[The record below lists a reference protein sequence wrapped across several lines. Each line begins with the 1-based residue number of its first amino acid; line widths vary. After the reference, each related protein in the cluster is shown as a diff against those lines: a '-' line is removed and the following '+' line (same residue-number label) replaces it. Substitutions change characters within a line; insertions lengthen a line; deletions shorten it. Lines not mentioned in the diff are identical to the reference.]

1 MTTNSTT
8 QTYGVSER
16 SSLWLGA
23 LFCCGLWGLAPPLIK
38 TGYAIMDIE
47 STSSIVLFAGLR
59 FFLAG
64 LMVIGYSCF
73 TQRRFVKPKR
83 KDLRPILILACFQTF
98 GQYVFYYLGAAHS
111 SGMMMSVLTGLGSLL
126 ELILSCWI
134 FRLEKMTPLKF
145 AGCLI
150 GFLGIL
156 AMNYTGGA
164 FTFNLQGEGV
174 LVLSQFC
181 AAISAILIQI
191 FSRKSSPVLLSGWQF
206 TCGGLAMIVISFLIG
221 HPVIHW
227 NLAGMA
233 ILLMLGFVSAGA
245 YTLWG
250 VLLSKW
256 PVSSV
261 AVFGCTI
268 GLFGVLFS
276 ALFLHEAL
284 SLRIALGALL
294 MSAGIL
300 FVNLR
305 PDHLQTDPLQ
315 E

>member
-1 MTTNSTT
+1 MTKISTT
-8 QTYGVSER
+8 QTSSALSR

-38 TGYAIMDIE
+38 TGYALMDIE
-47 STSSIVLFAGLR
+47 STSSILLFAGLR

-64 LMVIGYSCF
+64 VMVIGYSCF
-73 TQRRFVKPKR
+73 KQHHLAMPKR
-83 KDLRPILILACFQTF
+83 KDIRPVFILAFFQTF

-111 SGMMMSVLTGLGSLL
+111 SGMMMSVLTGLGALL
-126 ELILSCWI
+126 ELVLSCWI
-134 FRLEKMTPLKF
+134 FHLEKMTPLKF

-156 AMNYTGGA
+156 AMNYTGGGFA
-164 FTFNLQGEGV
+164 FNLQGEGV
-174 LVLSQFC
+174 LVLSQVC
-181 AAISAILIQI
+181 AAVSAILIQI
-191 FSRKSSPVLLSGWQF
+191 FSRRSNPVLLSGWQF
-206 TCGGLAMIVISFLIG
+206 ACGGLAMIGVSFLIG
-221 HPVIHW
+221 QPVIHW
-227 NLAGMA
+227 SAAGFA
-233 ILLMLGFVSAGA
+233 ILLMLAFVSAGA
-245 YTLWG
+245 YTIWG

-305 PDHLQTDPLQ
+305 PDSLQTDPLQ